1 MHAQMTF
8 EVKHFFTTEKT
19 LAFLVV
25 DLRFFVEE
33 SVSLF
38 SIVVFVLLDAGEAGS
53 SRGRLADVDGSWLFL
68 LAVCPIWRTAP
79 LRDVWPMLMAPRR
92 PRRLTPPL
100 PHRPRPCAPSSS
112 SGW

>member
-1 MHAQMTF
+1 M
-8 EVKHFFTTEKT
+8 
-19 LAFLVV
+19 
-25 DLRFFVEE
+25 
-33 SVSLF
+33 SLF

-79 LRDVWPMLMAPRR
+79 LRDVWPMLMAPCR
-92 PRRLTPPL
+92 PRRLTPPP

-112 SGW
+112 SGWLVGLFITSAIQSSSVSS